1 VTTNHLPGG
10 KPESAAK
17 TRAAVEEI
25 DMTADNEQVTSADA
39 SAHAATQLRRGANS
53 ASQVEPGT
61 DPLTRVDGRGSP
73 VPAVRVEGVV
83 KRFGATVALDG
94 AGLEVPAGMVFG
106 LLGPNGAG
114 KTTLVRILATLLAPD
129 AGRAEVFGHDVVRE
143 PAAVRELIGLTGQF
157 AAVDELLTGRENLE
171 MFGRLFKLS
180 HEDAHRRAGEL
191 LERFG
196 LAQAADRPARTYSGG
211 MRRRLDI
218 ASSLVTRPQVLFLD
232 EPTTGLDPRSRNEIW
247 TIVREL
253 RREGTTLLL
262 TTQYLEEADQL
273 ADRIAVIDRGKVIA
287 EGTGNELKDRVGGQ
301 ILEVELSSVEQRDRA
316 QAVLAG
322 VGCGDPQPDERP
334 DRLTLPAPRN
344 GLALVEE
351 AAAGLR
357 RAQIGVSDIGL
368 RRPTLDD
375 VFLQLTGA
383 PPSEDGGGPGPRT
396 RRRPRLQQPAPDV
409 PAPRRPVLRLR
420 LPSPQAARSAVT
432 DTAVVTGRNLRHFI
446 RQPDLLVFSTI
457 QPVLF
462 VLLFVY
468 VFGGAIGRSLPHG
481 VAYVDFLLPGIFVQS
496 VTFGASQTAVGL
508 KEDLTRG
515 VVDRFRSMPMARSAV
530 LAGRT
535 VADLVRNIAIIGLMI
550 AVGYLVGFRFL
561 GGVAGAI
568 ACVAV
573 VAAFGLA
580 LSWIFAFV
588 ALTVRGAET
597 AQTAGFV
604 VIFPLVFASSVFVPV
619 ATFPDWLQTFAK
631 INPVTVTAD
640 AARSLAFYG
649 TPGSLGAAAAW
660 IGGLLAVFIPL
671 SVWRYRRIS

>member
-1 VTTNHLPGG
+1 ML
-10 KPESAAK
+10 AA
-17 TRAAVEEI
+17 A
-25 DMTADNEQVTSADA
+25 
-39 SAHAATQLRRGANS
+39 
-53 ASQVEPGT
+53 
-61 DPLTRVDGRGSP
+61 
-73 VPAVRVEGVV
+73 
-83 KRFGATVALDG
+83 
-94 AGLEVPAGMVFG
+94 
-106 LLGPNGAG
+106 
-114 KTTLVRILATLLAPD
+114 
-129 AGRAEVFGHDVVRE
+129 
-143 PAAVRELIGLTGQF
+143 
-157 AAVDELLTGRENLE
+157 
-171 MFGRLFKLS
+171 
-180 HEDAHRRAGEL
+180 
-191 LERFG
+191 
-196 LAQAADRPARTYSGG
+196 
-211 MRRRLDI
+211 
-218 ASSLVTRPQVLFLD
+218 
-232 EPTTGLDPRSRNEIW
+232 
-247 TIVREL
+247 
-253 RREGTTLLL
+253 
-262 TTQYLEEADQL
+262 
-273 ADRIAVIDRGKVIA
+273 
-287 EGTGNELKDRVGGQ
+287 
-301 ILEVELSSVEQRDRA
+301 
-316 QAVLAG
+316 
-322 VGCGDPQPDERP
+322 GCGEPQPDERP

-344 GLALVEE
+344 GLQLVEE

-383 PPSEDGGGPGPRT
+383 PPSENGGGPSPRT
-396 RRRPRLQQPAPDV
+396 RRRPRPQPPAPAPDV

-420 LPSPQAARSAVT
+420 RPSPQAVRSAIT

-481 VAYVDFLLPGIFVQS
+481 VAYVNFLLPGVFVQS

-535 VADLVRNIAIIGLMI
+535 VADLVRNIVVIFLMI

-561 GGVAGAI
+561 GGVAGAAGCI
-568 ACVAV
+568 AV
-573 VAAFGLA
+573 VAAFGFA
-580 LSWIFAFV
+580 LSWIFAVV

-619 ATFPDWLQTFAK
+619 ATFPDWLQAFAT

-640 AARSLAFYG
+640 AARSLALFG
-649 TPGSLGAAAAW
+649 TTASLGAAAAW

-671 SVWRYRRIS
+671 SAPSPSTCLPSNTCSAAGSLRSWPGRSYSTASGYAASAAAVTAANSSAPPSACSTRWAWTRSPTGPGPSCAPPANVCPGEPWAPTTCSPRKRPRSHGWPAKAPRTRR

>member
-1 VTTNHLPGG
+1 MNGV
-10 KPESAAK
+10 AA
-17 TRAAVEEI
+17 
-25 DMTADNEQVTSADA
+25 S
-39 SAHAATQLRRGANS
+39 
-53 ASQVEPGT
+53 
-61 DPLTRVDGRGSP
+61 

-180 HEDAHRRAGEL
+180 REQARRRAGEL
-191 LERFG
+191 LERFD

-218 ASSLVTRPQVLFLD
+218 ASSLLTRPQVLFLD

-247 TIVREL
+247 AVVREL

-301 ILEVELSSVEQRDRA
+301 ILEVELSSVGQRDRA

-322 VGCGDPQPDERP
+322 VGCGEPEPDERP

-344 GLALVEE
+344 GLQLVEE

-383 PPSEDGGGPGPRT
+383 PPSEDGGGPSPRT
-396 RRRPRLQQPAPDV
+396 RRRPRPGSRRRTYQRPAGRCCGCGSRR
-409 PAPRRPVLRLR
+409 RRPCARR
-420 LPSPQAARSAVT
+420 SPTPPWSPAATCVTSSA
-432 DTAVVTGRNLRHFI
+432 
-446 RQPDLLVFSTI
+446 S
-457 QPVLF
+457 
-462 VLLFVY
+462 
-468 VFGGAIGRSLPHG
+468 
-481 VAYVDFLLPGIFVQS
+481 
-496 VTFGASQTAVGL
+496 
-508 KEDLTRG
+508 
-515 VVDRFRSMPMARSAV
+515 
-530 LAGRT
+530 RT
-535 VADLVRNIAIIGLMI
+535 
-550 AVGYLVGFRFL
+550 
-561 GGVAGAI
+561 
-568 ACVAV
+568 C
-573 VAAFGLA
+573 
-580 LSWIFAFV
+580 
-588 ALTVRGAET
+588 
-597 AQTAGFV
+597 
-604 VIFPLVFASSVFVPV
+604 
-619 ATFPDWLQTFAK
+619 
-631 INPVTVTAD
+631 
-640 AARSLAFYG
+640 
-649 TPGSLGAAAAW
+649 
-660 IGGLLAVFIPL
+660 
-671 SVWRYRRIS
+671 

>member
-1 VTTNHLPGG
+1 
-10 KPESAAK
+10 
-17 TRAAVEEI
+17 
-25 DMTADNEQVTSADA
+25 MTADNEQVTSSDA
-39 SAHAATQLRRGANS
+39 SRDADTQLRRGANS
-53 ASQVEPGT
+53 TSRVEPGPGPVT
-61 DPLTRVDGRGSP
+61 GVNGPGYS

-83 KRFGATVALDG
+83 KHFGATVALDG
-94 AGLEVPAGMVFG
+94 AGLEVPGGMVFG

-129 AGRAEVFGHDVVRE
+129 AGRAEVFGHDVARE
-143 PAAVRELIGLTGQF
+143 PAAVRELLGLTGQF

-180 HEDAHRRAGEL
+180 REDAHRRASEL

-196 LAQAADRPARTYSGG
+196 LTLAADRPARTYSGG

-218 ASSLVTRPQVLFLD
+218 ASSLLTRPQVLFLD

-247 TIVREL
+247 AIVREL

-273 ADRIAVIDRGKVIA
+273 ADRIAVIDRGQVIA

-301 ILEVELSSVEQRDRA
+301 ILEVELASAEQRDRA
-316 QAVLAG
+316 QAVLAA
-322 VGCGDPQPDERP
+322 VGCGEPQPDERP
-334 DRLTLPAPRN
+334 DRLTLPAPGN

-351 AAAGLR
+351 AASGLR
-357 RAQIGVSDIGL
+357 QAQIGVSDIGL

-383 PPSEDGGGPGPRT
+383 PLSENDGGPSPRT
-396 RRRPRLQQPAPDV
+396 RRRPPQPPEPDV
-409 PAPRRPVLRLR
+409 QAPRRPVLRLR
-420 LPSPQAARSAVT
+420 LPSTQALRSAVT

-481 VAYVDFLLPGIFVQS
+481 IAYVDFLLPGVFVQS

-535 VADLVRNIAIIGLMI
+535 VADLIRNILIIGLMI

-561 GGVAGAI
+561 GGVAGAFGCI
-568 ACVAV
+568 AV
-573 VAAFGLA
+573 VAAFGFA

-619 ATFPDWLQTFAK
+619 STFPDWLQAFAK

-640 AARSLAFYG
+640 AARSLALFG
-649 TPGSLGAAAAW
+649 TLGSLGAAAAW

>member
-1 VTTNHLPGG
+1 MNGL
-10 KPESAAK
+10 
-17 TRAAVEEI
+17 
-25 DMTADNEQVTSADA
+25 A
-39 SAHAATQLRRGANS
+39 SSG
-53 ASQVEPGT
+53 
-61 DPLTRVDGRGSP
+61 
-73 VPAVRVEGVV
+73 PAVRVEGVV
-83 KRFGATVALDG
+83 KRFGETVALDG

-129 AGRAEVFGHDVVRE
+129 AGRAEVLGHDVAGE

-171 MFGRLFKLS
+171 MFGRLFNLS
-180 HEDAHRRAGEL
+180 REDAGRRAGEL
-191 LERFG
+191 LERFD

-218 ASSLVTRPQVLFLD
+218 ASSLLTRPRVLFLD

-247 TIVREL
+247 AIVREL
-253 RREGTTLLL
+253 RRGGTTLLL

-301 ILEVELSSVEQRDRA
+301 ILEVELSSVGQRDRA

-322 VGCGDPQPDERP
+322 VGCGEPQPDERP

-344 GLALVEE
+344 GLQLVEE

-357 RAQIGVSDIGL
+357 RAQIGVTDIGL

-383 PPSEDGGGPGPRT
+383 PPSENGGRSRQAAGEQVTAQAPGEQVT
-396 RRRPRLQQPAPDV
+396 AQAAGEQITVQAPGEQITAQAAGEQIT
-409 PAPRRPVLRLR
+409 APRRPALRLKR
-420 LPSPQAARSAVT
+420 PSPRAVRSAIA

-446 RQPDLLVFSTI
+446 RQPDLLTFSTI

-468 VFGGAIGRSLPHG
+468 VFGGAVGRSLPHG

-508 KEDLTRG
+508 SEDLQRG

-535 VADLVRNIAIIGLMI
+535 VADLVRNILIIFLMI
-550 AVGYLVGFRFL
+550 GVGYLVGFRFL
-561 GGVAGAI
+561 GGVAGAVGCI
-568 ACVAV
+568 AV
-573 VAAFGLA
+573 VAAFGFA

-588 ALTVRGAET
+588 ALTVRGAEA

-619 ATFPDWLQTFAK
+619 STFPDWLQAFAK
-631 INPVTVTAD
+631 INPVTVTAN
-640 AARSLAFYG
+640 AARALALFG
-649 TPGSLGAAAAW
+649 TPASLGAAAAW
-660 IGGLLAVFIPL
+660 AGGLLAVFIPL

>member
-1 VTTNHLPGG
+1 
-10 KPESAAK
+10 
-17 TRAAVEEI
+17 
-25 DMTADNEQVTSADA
+25 MTADNES
-39 SAHAATQLRRGANS
+39 R
-53 ASQVEPGT
+53 VEPGAGPVT
-61 DPLTRVDGRGSP
+61 GVNGRGSSA
-73 VPAVRVEGVV
+73 PAVRVEGVV
-83 KRFGATVALDG
+83 KRFGSTVALDG
-94 AGLEVPAGMVFG
+94 AGVEVPAGMVFG

-180 HEDAHRRAGEL
+180 GEQAHRRAGEL
-191 LERFG
+191 LERFD

-218 ASSLVTRPQVLFLD
+218 ASSLLTRPQVLFLD

-247 TIVREL
+247 AIVREL
-253 RREGTTLLL
+253 RREGTTILL

-301 ILEVELSSVEQRDRA
+301 ILEVELASAEQRDRA

-322 VGCGDPQPDERP
+322 VGCGEPQPDERP
-334 DRLTLPAPRN
+334 GRLTLPAPRN
-344 GLALVEE
+344 GLELVEE

-383 PPSEDGGGPGPRT
+383 PPGEDGGRPGPRT
-396 RRRPRLQQPAPDV
+396 RRRPRPPAPDG
-409 PAPRRPVLRLR
+409 PAPNQPVLRLR
-420 LPSPQAARSAVT
+420 LPPPRIPHS
-432 DTAVVTGRNLRHFI
+432 HF
-446 RQPDLLVFSTI
+446 L
-457 QPVLF
+457 
-462 VLLFVY
+462 
-468 VFGGAIGRSLPHG
+468 H
-481 VAYVDFLLPGIFVQS
+481 PGSYAQS

-515 VVDRFRSMPMARSAV
+515 VVDRFRSMPVARSAV

-535 VADLVRNIAIIGLMI
+535 VADLARNILVIFLMI
-550 AVGYLVGFRFL
+550 AVGYAVGFRFL
-561 GGVAGAI
+561 GGVAGAVGCI
-568 ACVAV
+568 AV

-619 ATFPDWLQTFAK
+619 TTFPHWLQAFAK

-640 AARSLAFYG
+640 AARSLALYG
-649 TPGSLGAAAAW
+649 TPASLGAAAAW

>member
-1 VTTNHLPGG
+1 MNGL
-10 KPESAAK
+10 
-17 TRAAVEEI
+17 
-25 DMTADNEQVTSADA
+25 A
-39 SAHAATQLRRGANS
+39 SS
-53 ASQVEPGT
+53 AS
-61 DPLTRVDGRGSP
+61 S

-83 KRFGATVALDG
+83 KRFGTTVALDG
-94 AGLEVPAGMVFG
+94 ARLEVPGGMVFG

-129 AGRAEVFGHDVVRE
+129 AGRAEVLGHDVVRE
-143 PAAVRELIGLTGQF
+143 PAAVRELLGLTGQF

-180 HEDAHRRAGEL
+180 REEARRRAGEL
-191 LERFG
+191 LERFD

-218 ASSLVTRPQVLFLD
+218 ASSLLTRPRVLFLD

-247 TIVREL
+247 AIVREL
-253 RREGTTLLL
+253 RRAGTTLLL

-301 ILEVELSSVEQRDRA
+301 ILEVELSSVGQRDRA

-344 GLALVEE
+344 GLQLVEE

-368 RRPTLDD
+368 RRPTMDD

-383 PPSEDGGGPGPRT
+383 PPSEDGDGPSPRT
-396 RRRPRLQQPAPDV
+396 RRRPRPQPPAPDV

-420 LPSPQAARSAVT
+420 LPSPRAVRSAVT

-481 VAYVDFLLPGIFVQS
+481 IAYVDFLLPGVFVQS

-535 VADLVRNIAIIGLMI
+535 VADLVRNILIIGLMI
-550 AVGYLVGFRFL
+550 AVGYLVGFRFH

-568 ACVAV
+568 ACIAV
-573 VAAFGLA
+573 VAAFGFA

-619 ATFPDWLQTFAK
+619 STFPDWLQALAK

-649 TPGSLGAAAAW
+649 TPASLGAAAAW
-660 IGGLLAVFIPL
+660 IVGLLVVFIPL
-671 SVWRYRRIS
+671 SVWRYRRMS

>member
-1 VTTNHLPGG
+1 
-10 KPESAAK
+10 
-17 TRAAVEEI
+17 
-25 DMTADNEQVTSADA
+25 MTADNEQVTSTDA
-39 SAHAATQLRRGANS
+39 SARAATQLRRGAS
-53 ASQVEPGT
+53 STSRVEPGT
-61 DPLTRVDGRGSP
+61 GPVTGVTGRDSS

-94 AGLEVPAGMVFG
+94 AGLEIPAGMVFG

-129 AGRAEVFGHDVVRE
+129 AGRAEVFGHDVAGE

-180 HEDAHRRAGEL
+180 GEQARRRAGEL
-191 LERFG
+191 LERFD

-218 ASSLVTRPQVLFLD
+218 ASSLLTRPQVLFLD

-247 TIVREL
+247 AIVREL
-253 RREGTTLLL
+253 QREGTTLLL

-287 EGTGNELKDRVGGQ
+287 EGTGNELKDRVGGR
-301 ILEVELSSVEQRDRA
+301 ILEVELASAGQRDRA
-316 QAVLAG
+316 QALLAG
-322 VGCGDPQPDERP
+322 VGCGEPEPDERP
-334 DRLTLPAPRN
+334 DRLTLPAPRD
-344 GLALVEE
+344 GLQLVEE

-383 PPSEDGGGPGPRT
+383 PPGEDGGGPASRT
-396 RRRPRLQQPAPDV
+396 RRRPQRPAPDG

-420 LPSPQAARSAVT
+420 RPSPRAVRSAIT
-432 DTAVVTGRNLRHFI
+432 DTAVVTGRNLRHVI

-481 VAYVDFLLPGIFVQS
+481 IGYVDFLLPGIFVQS

-535 VADLVRNIAIIGLMI
+535 VADLVRNVLIIGLMI
-550 AVGYLVGFRFL
+550 AVGYLVGFRFH
-561 GGVAGAI
+561 GGVAGAV

-619 ATFPDWLQTFAK
+619 ATFPAWLQTFAK
-631 INPVTVTAD
+631 INPVTVTAN
-640 AARSLAFYG
+640 AARSFALYG
-649 TPGSLGAAAAW
+649 TPASAGAAAAW

>member
-1 VTTNHLPGG
+1 MNGL
-10 KPESAAK
+10 
-17 TRAAVEEI
+17 
-25 DMTADNEQVTSADA
+25 A
-39 SAHAATQLRRGANS
+39 SS
-53 ASQVEPGT
+53 
-61 DPLTRVDGRGSP
+61 

-94 AGLEVPAGMVFG
+94 AGLEVPEAMVFG

-114 KTTLVRILATLLAPD
+114 KTTLIRILATLLAPD
-129 AGRAEVFGHDVVRE
+129 AGHAEVLGHDVVRE
-143 PAAVRELIGLTGQF
+143 PAAVREMLGLTGQF

-180 HEDAHRRAGEL
+180 REEARRRADDL
-191 LERFG
+191 LERFD

-218 ASSLVTRPQVLFLD
+218 ASSLLTRPRVLFLD

-247 TIVREL
+247 AIVREL

-301 ILEVELSSVEQRDRA
+301 ILEVELSSVEQLDRA

-322 VGCGDPQPDERP
+322 VGCGDPQPAERP

-344 GLALVEE
+344 GLQLVEE
-351 AAAGLR
+351 AAAELR
-357 RAQIGVSDIGL
+357 RAEIGVSDIGL

-375 VFLQLTGA
+375 VFLQLTGS
-383 PPSEDGGGPGPRT
+383 PPSEDGGEPGPPA
-396 RRRPRLQQPAPDV
+396 RRRPRPKQPAPDV
-409 PAPRRPVLRLR
+409 PARHRQALRLR
-420 LPSPQAARSAVT
+420 LPPQRAVRSAIT

-446 RQPDLLVFSTI
+446 RQPDLLTFSTI
-457 QPVLF
+457 QPVIF

-468 VFGGAIGRSLPHG
+468 VFGGAVSRSLPHG
-481 VAYVDFLLPGIFVQS
+481 ITYVDFLLPGIFVQS
-496 VTFGASQTAVGL
+496 VTFRASQTAVGL
-508 KEDLTRG
+508 SEDLERG

-550 AVGYLVGFRFL
+550 AVGYAVGFRFH
-561 GGVAGAI
+561 GGLAGAV
-568 ACVAV
+568 ACIAV
-573 VAAFGLA
+573 VAAFGFA

-588 ALTVRGAET
+588 ALTVRGAEA

-619 ATFPDWLQTFAK
+619 ATLPHWLQAFAK
-631 INPVTVTAD
+631 ISPVTITAD
-640 AARSLAFYG
+640 AARSLALFG
-649 TPGSLGAAAAW
+649 TPASLGAAAAW

-671 SVWRYRRIS
+671 SVWRYQRMS

>member
-1 VTTNHLPGG
+1 
-10 KPESAAK
+10 
-17 TRAAVEEI
+17 
-25 DMTADNEQVTSADA
+25 MTADKEQVTSTDT
-39 SAHAATQLRRGANS
+39 SAHADTQLRRGANS
-53 ASQVEPGT
+53 ASRIEPGT
-61 DPLTRVDGRGSP
+61 GPGTGGSS

-94 AGLEVPAGMVFG
+94 AGLEVPKGMVFG

-129 AGRAEVFGHDVVRE
+129 AGRAEVLGHDVVRE
-143 PAAVRELIGLTGQF
+143 PAAVRELLGLTGQF

-180 HEDAHRRAGEL
+180 HAQAHRRAGEL

-218 ASSLVTRPQVLFLD
+218 ASSLLTRPRVLFLD

-247 TIVREL
+247 AIVREL

-301 ILEVELSSVEQRDRA
+301 ILEVELSSAGQRDRA

-322 VGCGDPQPDERP
+322 VGCGEPQPDERP
-334 DRLTLPAPRN
+334 DRLTLPAPRD
-344 GLALVEE
+344 GLQLVEE

-383 PPSEDGGGPGPRT
+383 PPSEDGGGPSPR
-396 RRRPRLQQPAPDV
+396 PQPPAPDV
-409 PAPRRPVLRLR
+409 PAPRTPALRLR
-420 LPSPQAARSAVT
+420 LPSPQRVRSAIT

-468 VFGGAIGRSLPHG
+468 VFGGAISRSLPHG
-481 VAYVDFLLPGIFVQS
+481 AAYVDFLLPGIFVQS

-535 VADLVRNIAIIGLMI
+535 VADLVRNILIIFLMI
-550 AVGYLVGFRFL
+550 AVGYLIGFRFY
-561 GGVAGAI
+561 GGAAGAV
-568 ACVAV
+568 ACIAV
-573 VAAFGLA
+573 VAAFGFA

-588 ALTVRGAET
+588 ALTVRSTET

-640 AARSLAFYG
+640 AARSFAFYG
-649 TPGSLGAAAAW
+649 TPASLGAAAAW